1 VTQLAPRD
9 FAFLI
14 GINLVWGFNL
24 IASKA
29 GVGHFPPVLFTA
41 LRFSLLALI
50 LLPFLR
56 WHPGRMER
64 LMLAAALSGGLQFA
78 LLFIGLQMSEGVAS
92 VAIATQLGVPFTTLM
107 SVLFLG
113 EVIRWRRW
121 LGIGLAFAG
130 VAVIGFQPGLLEH
143 RWGLALVIAST
154 LIGSLGLVAVKSLGE
169 SLRPLE
175 LQAWFAWTGVPL
187 LVFLTL
193 FLETGQVEA
202 IATAGWLEWGALL
215 FTALVSSLLAHTGFY
230 WLVSRYPVTSISPIT
245 LLSPIFGVAFGVV
258 LLGEPLTT
266 RILVGGALTLTGVFI
281 IAMREKKM
289 VDTGT

>member
-1 VTQLAPRD
+1 MTQLAPRD
-9 FAFLI
+9 LAFLV
-14 GINLVWGFNL
+14 GINLIWGFNL

-41 LRFSLLALI
+41 MRFSVLALI

-64 LMLAAALSGGLQFA
+64 LLLAAALSGGLQFA
-78 LLFIGLQMSEGVAS
+78 LLFIGLSLSKGVAS

-113 EVIRWRRW
+113 EVIHWRRW

-169 SLRPLE
+169 SLSPLE
-175 LQAWFAWTGVPL
+175 LQAWFAWSGVPL
-187 LVFLTL
+187 LLFLTF
-193 FLETGQVEA
+193 FLENGQAAA
-202 IATAGWLEWGALL
+202 IASAGWLDWSALL
-215 FTALVSSLLAHTGFY
+215 YTALVSSLLAHTGFY

-258 LLGEPLTT
+258 LLGEPLTA
-266 RILVGGALTLTGVFI
+266 RILAGGALTLTGVFI
-281 IAMREKKM
+281 IAMRERKM